1 MSDIKKWIFCPICG
15 GKTRLQ
21 LLETTELKDFPLFCP
36 KCKRE
41 MLIRAVNYKV
51 QVIRYPLET
60 EFLAHMGNHRGQ

>member
-1 MSDIKKWIFCPICG
+1 MNNMKKWVLCPICG

-41 MLIRAVNYKV
+41 MLIMAVHYKV
-51 QVIRYPLET
+51 KLISQT
-60 EFLAHMGNHRGQ
+60 H

>member
-1 MSDIKKWIFCPICG
+1 MRDTRKWVFCPMCG

-36 KCKRE
+36 KCKQE

-51 QVIRYPLET
+51 VLCGKQESQNL
-60 EFLAHMGNHRGQ
+60 G

>member
-1 MSDIKKWIFCPICG
+1 MLKMRDTRKRVFCPMCG

-36 KCKRE
+36 KCKQE

-51 QVIRYPLET
+51 VLCGKQESQNL
-60 EFLAHMGNHRGQ
+60 G

>member
-1 MSDIKKWIFCPICG
+1 MSDIKKWLLCPIWG

-51 QVIRYPLET
+51 QLIK
-60 EFLAHMGNHRGQ
+60 